1 MSVFLLPVLASELV
15 AMREACKELEDDYEP
30 MITYIVVQ
38 KRHHTR

>member
-1 MSVFLLPVLASELV
+1 MFIFLFSVLASELV
-15 AMREACKELEDDYEP
+15 AMREACKELEDGYEP